1 MTTVTDVLCPCC
13 GCLCDDI
20 VVEVQDNKVVD
31 VKHACAIGASKL
43 MGHNRIESPMIRK
56 NGVLVDVT
64 MEEAVNEA
72 AQILVNSKR
81 PLMYGW
87 ACAVCE
93 AMKKGILW
101 AEETGAV
108 IDTTATVCHGSSAI
122 GVEEKGLPG
131 ATLGQSKNRA
141 DVVIFWGC
149 NPIQAHPRH
158 EGRYSVFPRGFF
170 TPKGRKGRKV
180 ITIDVRETDT
190 AKLSDEFIKIDPG
203 CDYLVLSAMRSVAAG
218 HEAIVP
224 DTVGGVS
231 KEQIMR
237 VVNICKEGR
246 FGILFFGMGVTQTR
260 GRYKNIDNAISLV
273 TEMNSFTKFTTTPM
287 RGHYNITG
295 VGQVLAW
302 ESGFPMAVDYGRG
315 APFYSPGE
323 TSANDVLLRED
334 VDAAVIIA
342 GDAGAHFPGQSLRH
356 LARIPV
362 IQIDPYA
369 NPTTEFADVV
379 IPVGVSGIEVEG
391 TAYRMDAVSLR
402 MRKFL
407 TTDHISD
414 EEVIDLI
421 RARTKEI
428 KAEGKG
434 IKGTKGE

>member
-1 MTTVTDVLCPCC
+1 MTIITDVLCPCC

-20 VVEVQDNKVVD
+20 TVEVQNNKVVD
-31 VKHACAIGASKL
+31 VKHACAVGASKL
-43 MGHNRIESPMIRK
+43 LGHHRIESPMIRK
-56 NGVLVDVT
+56 NGKLVEVT

-72 AQILVNSKR
+72 ALILANSKR
-81 PLMYGW
+81 SLLYGW

-93 AMKKGILW
+93 AMKKGILL
-101 AEETGAV
+101 AQEIGAV

-170 TPKGRKGRKV
+170 TQKGRKGRKV

-190 AKLSDEFIKIDPG
+190 AKLSDEFLKVDQG
-203 CDYLVLSAMRSVAAG
+203 CDYLVLSAMRAVASGNAD
-218 HEAIVP
+218 IVP
-224 DTVGGVS
+224 ETVGGVS
-231 KEQIMR
+231 KEQIAR
-237 VVNICKEGR
+237 VVDICKEGK

-273 TEMNSFTKFTTTPM
+273 TEMNAFTKFTTTPM

-334 VDAAVIIA
+334 VDAALIIA

-391 TAYRMDAVSLR
+391 TAYRMDALSLR

-407 TTDHISD
+407 TTDHLCD

-421 RARTKEI
+421 RARIKEI

-434 IKGTKGE
+434 IKGD